1 MHGMDGHAGTSG
13 YLGKFIA
20 HRNQM
25 VVVALDFRN
34 FGKTVVEGERKG
46 YVGSVMTLLQDAEV
60 VCKMMVEKYR
70 V

>member
-1 MHGMDGHAGTSG
+1 
-13 YLGKFIA
+13 
-20 HRNQM
+20 M